1 MFEKSSGALIG
12 YSDLKEINNLLM
24 EVKRQQKNP
33 EECKRP
39 LAKAM
44 IVFMVRE
51 LRIYKYK
58 FVYVQLPAVNTKGAN
73 LFPIFRR
80 FYIVLLD

>member
-1 MFEKSSGALIG
+1 
-12 YSDLKEINNLLM
+12 
-24 EVKRQQKNP
+24 
-33 EECKRP
+33 
-39 LAKAM
+39 M